1 MSFAKNEQSD
11 KRVIA
16 NLDTCFHPKT
26 GRGISWD
33 FASEHSESSAASSAT
48 RLK

>member
-16 NLDTCFHPKT
+16 KLDTCLHPET
-26 GRGISWD
+26 GGGLSWNVAPELSAERR
-33 FASEHSESSAASSAT
+33 ASLAT
-48 RLK
+48 RLE